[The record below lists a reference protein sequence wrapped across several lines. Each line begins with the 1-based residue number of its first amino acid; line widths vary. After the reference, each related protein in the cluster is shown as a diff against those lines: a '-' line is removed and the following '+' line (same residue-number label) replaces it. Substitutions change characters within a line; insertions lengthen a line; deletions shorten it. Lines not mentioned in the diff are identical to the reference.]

1 MNCVSENS
9 CNCNS
14 AAERELANQ
23 PVPWN
28 VPTLFQ
34 SLSLEW
40 LPTLFFHL
48 KLLISSGLSV
58 RGEWKLYNWETL
70 FFVCLFYS
78 LIYTISLRIL
88 SQGIKPSA
96 LLLLKYLSHPGIVSG
111 DWHLPDIRK
120 CGITQRERKSQG
132 RRWDGDSFK
141 SLYPAELED
150 QHTPR
155 PFRESSQYLL
165 FFV

>member
-1 MNCVSENS
+1 MNCVHKNS

-58 RGEWKLYNWETL
+58 RGEWKLYNWEIL

-88 SQGIKPSA
+88 SQGVKASA
-96 LLLLKYLSHPGIVSG
+96 LLLLKYLSHPGIVSR
-111 DWHLPDIRK
+111 DWHLPDIRR
-120 CGITQRERKSQG
+120 CGNHLVAVQG
-132 RRWDGDSFK
+132 ADSCYYYGNLRGD
-141 SLYPAELED
+141 LEAALC
-150 QHTPR
+150 TVT
-155 PFRESSQYLL
+155 ETSG
-165 FFV
+165 